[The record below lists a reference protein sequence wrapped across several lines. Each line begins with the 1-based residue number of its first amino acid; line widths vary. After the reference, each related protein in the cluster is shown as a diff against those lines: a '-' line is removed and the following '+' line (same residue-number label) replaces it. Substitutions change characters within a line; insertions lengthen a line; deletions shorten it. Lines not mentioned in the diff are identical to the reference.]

1 MKLNKDAI
9 KLVINYISEKQTFDF
24 EDGRMSKI
32 YLTNI
37 VNDLANNDEN
47 KRQEIACAIVR
58 CINEGL
64 IFSDYP
70 RNVWIKASVIDISF
84 QGFKWLEE
92 N

>member
-1 MKLNKDAI
+1 MKLNKDSI
-9 KLVINYISEKQTFDF
+9 KQVINYVIEKQTFDF
-24 EDGRMSKI
+24 EDGRMTKI

-37 VNDLANNDEN
+37 VSDLAGNDKDRN
-47 KRQEIACAIVR
+47 QEIACAIVR

-64 IFSDYP
+64 ILSDYP
-70 RNVWIKASVIDISF
+70 RNVWIKASVIDVSF